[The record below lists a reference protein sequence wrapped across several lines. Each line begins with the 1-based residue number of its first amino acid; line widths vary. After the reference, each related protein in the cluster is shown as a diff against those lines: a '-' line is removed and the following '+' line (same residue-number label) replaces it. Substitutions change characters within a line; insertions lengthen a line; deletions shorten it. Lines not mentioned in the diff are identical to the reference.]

1 MKGRTIMFKQ
11 SVLSGALLASAWLL
25 ACGTGPNPGSELVPP
40 ADQQHIPVNAGQRI
54 PPSNPQIATT
64 DPQAVVTSDPQAVPP
79 GGGGDTG
86 GVEIDPED
94 KNCEGFCGAYEGS
107 ECGVKACREREICA
121 LLRVAGG
128 DCVDVLLSGL
138 ACIQS
143 AQGDCEAAQDRCG
156 NNLQARLQASCRQYA
171 AAANAEANAEERK

>member
-1 MKGRTIMFKQ
+1 MFKQ

-94 KNCEGFCGAYEGS
+94 KDCKQFCGAYEGAK
-107 ECGVKACREREICA
+107 CTIDACKGLCP

-128 DCVDVLLSGL
+128 SCVDVLLEGI
-138 ACIQS
+138 ACV
-143 AQGDCEAAQDRCG
+143 QGGENCEDVEDRC
-156 NNLQARLQASCRQYA
+156 QATFNGRVTASCSQYL
-171 AAANAEANAEERK
+171 AAANAEASAQERQ

>member
-79 GGGGDTG
+79 GGGGG
-86 GVEIDPED
+86 GDIVQIDPDDE
-94 KNCEGFCGAYEGS
+94 KCEHFCGTYEGS
-107 ECGVKACREREICA
+107 ECGVKACRDVCE

-128 DCVDVLLSGL
+128 ACIDVLLEGL
-138 ACIQS
+138 ACIQ
-143 AQGDCEAAQDRCG
+143 AADGECEAAEERCSA
-156 NNLQARLQASCRQYA
+156 NVQARLQASCNQYISA
-171 AAANAEANAEERK
+171 VGGGVERK